1 MANTVIAL
9 RKSGVSG
16 NIPNPVSLVYGE
28 LSINYADGIIYY
40 KRADNTIGTVSSAQP
55 GGLNQEIQFNDSGSF
70 GASDNLTFDKTT
82 GLLST
87 YDAHFANSITV
98 HTKIYAGIATEL
110 STELPNVIAQ
120 FASNSASYTQ
130 VNQENINPNGSADW
144 VATADVGTDTTFYVD
159 LGIQNS
165 SRTDGTIKPLDSYL
179 LAQGNTGQVGGN
191 LVIGTISGSSV
202 VETRFIAGGYE
213 ENNVAFKTARTGLT
227 LPTDKR
233 LNYANNS
240 GIRVYQYY
248 NDATGSL
255 DTVFV

>member
-28 LSINYADGIIYY
+28 LSINYADGIVYY
-40 KRADNTIGTVSSAQP
+40 KRADNTIGSLAAAEP
-55 GGLNQEIQFNDSGSF
+55 AGLNQEIQFNDGGGF
-70 GASDNLTFDKTT
+70 GASDNLTFDKST
-82 GLLST
+82 GLLSAR
-87 YDAHFANSITV
+87 DIFVANTIDV
-98 HTKIYAGIATEL
+98 HAKIYAGIATNL

-120 FASNSASYTQ
+120 FASNSATYTQ
-130 VNQENINPNGSADW
+130 VNQENINANGSADW

-159 LGIQNS
+159 MGIQNS
-165 SRTDGTIKPLDSYL
+165 NRTDGTIKPLDSYL
-179 LAQGNTGQVGGN
+179 LAQGNTGQLGGN
-191 LVIGTISGSSV
+191 LIIGTISGSSV
-202 VETRFIAGGYE
+202 IETRFIVGGYNE
-213 ENNVAFKTARTGLT
+213 SNVAFKTADTGLT
-227 LPTDKR
+227 LPSEKR

-248 NDATGSL
+248 NDTTGSI